1 MKLHYTN
8 ALVVAGL
15 LAAMPA
21 HAADAQT
28 GKSPAASCFD
38 AAQMISHSGNALP
51 NGLDKD
57 ALSNCTE
64 ALSNKL
70 ATKIRIATLINRGTI
85 EAATGD
91 ITSSLADYSNALA
104 MNPNMP
110 DIYINR
116 GTALMRAARYE
127 EARASFDEA
136 VSLGGANTHIAYF
149 NRALA
154 EEKVGNILNAY
165 RDYKR
170 AAALAPDYQPA
181 KKELA
186 RFHAVPRTGAQS

>member
-8 ALVVAGL
+8 AFIVAGL

-21 HAADAQT
+21 HAADAKA

-38 AAQMISHSGNALP
+38 AAQMVSHAGA
-51 NGLDKD
+51 LDKD
-57 ALSNCTE
+57 AVSNCTE
-64 ALSNKL
+64 ALSNKMT
-70 ATKIRIATLINRGTI
+70 AKDRIATLINRGTI
-85 EAATGD
+85 EAASGD
-91 ITSSLADYSNALA
+91 IKSSLADYGTAIA

-127 EARASFDEA
+127 EARASFDQA
-136 VSLGGANTHIAYF
+136 VSLAGANTHVAYF
-149 NRALA
+149 NRALV
-154 EEKVGNILNAY
+154 EEKLGNIRDAY

-181 KKELA
+181 KTELA
-186 RFHAVPRTGAQS
+186 RFHVVPHTAAQS